1 MRTNQRSAEAGTDQS
16 EGSRGRV
23 SQRGAGQY
31 ITQLDTEGEA
41 GLPSRYIVVCLA
53 KDNCSSPKRQNIL
66 KEDPNP
72 SYQLSRGLE
81 CNGTAPLNILNISE
95 PSGSRSQAGPLSQHL
110 LSPDPQSLTDLSS
123 NLV

>member
-41 GLPSRYIVVCLA
+41 GLA
-53 KDNCSSPKRQNIL
+53 DIL
-66 KEDPNP
+66 WCVRLKI
-72 SYQLSRGLE
+72 
-81 CNGTAPLNILNISE
+81 TAPLPKGKTFSSKILT
-95 PSGSRSQAGPLSQHL
+95 L
-110 LSPDPQSLTDLSS
+110 LTNYLEDLSATERR
-123 NLV
+123 L